1 MSIRT
6 ILLLITAVV
15 IAALAALNWH
25 LLAAP
30 VPMSIGF
37 RTVEAPLGLVMLALT
52 ILLAVVFA
60 VYIAYLQST
69 ALLESR
75 RLHKNLDA
83 QRVLADQAEASR
95 FTELRTA
102 LDAMH
107 QQAAMD
113 ARQAREALEARM
125 GQLERNLHARL
136 EQSDNSSA
144 AHLGQLEDRLDRRG
158 PGDRVPP
165 VVVHP
170 AGSASDRHDPL
181 I

>member
-6 ILLLITAVV
+6 LLLLITAVV
-15 IAALAALNWH
+15 IAALAALNWN

-30 VPMSIGF
+30 VPMSVGF

-52 ILLAVVFA
+52 IVLAIVFA

-75 RLHKNLDA
+75 RLHKDLDA
-83 QRVLADQAEASR
+83 QRALADQAEASR
-95 FTELRTA
+95 FTELRGV
-102 LDAMH
+102 LESLH
-107 QQAAMD
+107 QQAALD
-113 ARQAREALEARM
+113 ARQAREAIEARI
-125 GQLERNLHARL
+125 ERLDRGLHARL
-136 EQSDNSSA
+136 EESDNSSA
-144 AHLGQLEDRLDRRG
+144 AYLGQLEDRLDRRAPSG
-158 PGDRVPP
+158 HVAP

-170 AGSASDRHDPL
+170 AGSAGDRHDPL

>member
-30 VPMSIGF
+30 VPMSVGF

-52 ILLAVVFA
+52 ILLAIVFA

-75 RLHKNLDA
+75 RLHKDLDA
-83 QRVLADQAEASR
+83 QRVLAEQAEASR
-95 FTELRTA
+95 LTELRTSLESRIDQ
-102 LDAMH
+102 LD
-107 QQAAMD
+107 
-113 ARQAREALEARM
+113 RK
-125 GQLERNLHARL
+125 LHARL

-144 AHLGQLEDRLDRRG
+144 AYLGQLEDRLERRG
-158 PGDRVPP
+158 PADHVETAVVRP
-165 VVVHP
+165 V
-170 AGSASDRHDPL
+170 GSAAARYDPSV
-181 I
+181 